1 LKKVLGLY
9 YVMMLIA
16 TIFALVEINF
26 HQSIGFGLH
35 RAIIVIYPL
44 VAPILIGL
52 PIFYLYK
59 SIRGFNSAN
68 AIALIALN
76 IFNFSIFVFYII
88 FVWIDLFNMAMSV

>member
-1 LKKVLGLY
+1 
-9 YVMMLIA
+9 MMLIA
-16 TIFALVEINF
+16 TIFALVEIFF
-26 HQSIGFGLH
+26 HQSIGFGFH

-44 VAPILIGL
+44 IAPILIGL

-59 SIRGFNSAN
+59 SIRGFNRAN

-76 IFNFSIFVFYII
+76 TFNFTLFIFYIS